1 VPTGRSAAGSEVR
14 AEAALA
20 EGPGAP
26 SLRRSFH
33 AEDHDPTALLA
44 CILLQQRWSGWSQR
58 EAEEDRQASEQLREC
73 VRCSQYH
80 SKTRS

>member
-1 VPTGRSAAGSEVR
+1 MPTGRSAAGSEVR

-58 EAEEDRQASEQLREC
+58 EAEEDRQGKSGVGTLPVPVLETNR
-73 VRCSQYH
+73 
-80 SKTRS
+80 